1 MKKTLSVLLSIC
13 GALIAQENVVHETTR
28 ATTVVSQQVTT
39 TTTTVVQEKPVVLR
53 AMILVDNR
61 AGAQY
66 NDQVVRFESTVAS
79 QVSPDLLRIISR
91 EEAVKS
97 QKLYEAEQPTAAAV
111 DTEPKSS
118 PGFLPELKNAVFG
131 SAAGKVS
138 GTAPTME
145 DWKIIRNSTA
155 INMARAIGA
164 DLILAVS
171 LDSVNSEIRTYTGN
185 GIKTK
190 NQVITLRGACR
201 VLDLNSG
208 ETIVAIP
215 VKTARAIR
223 QSEGLQI
230 EITDVT
236 AELMETAGAM
246 LASDLTTKS
255 ADLRAVK
262 PAAEI
267 DVQILCGSVDLQGAD
282 LTFPDIRVLENGD
295 VVSAE
300 RPLSLVPAATVEL
313 DGFMVGSVPCTIKV
327 RPGLHKIRLVS
338 PGYADYSGNLKV
350 SETTREL
357 SFAMQ
362 MTPDGFAR
370 WQQVRRFLQD
380 LAKDKK
386 LLEAFLRKD
395 RKLTDAEVKQIE
407 GLAEMYKNSYFKI
420 SRLPDTLVTGGR
432 NLLDILNLK

>member
-1 MKKTLSVLLSIC
+1 MKKLLFVLATVS
-13 GALIAQENVVHETTR
+13 AVVMAQVETVHETTR
-28 ATTVVSQQVTT
+28 ATTIVSQQVTT
-39 TTTTVVQEKPVVLR
+39 TTTVVQEKQAALR

-66 NDQVVRFESTVAS
+66 NDQVIRFESTVAS
-79 QVSPDLLRIISR
+79 QIAPDLLKIISR

-97 QKLYEAEQPTAAAV
+97 QKIYETEQPTPAAV
-111 DTEPKSS
+111 DTEAKSG
-118 PGFLPELKNAVFG
+118 PGFMPELKNAVFG
-131 SAAGKVS
+131 SAASKVS

-145 DWKIIRNSTA
+145 DWKTIRSSTA
-155 INMARAIGA
+155 INMAQAIGA

-201 VLDLNSG
+201 VLDLNNG
-208 ETIVAIP
+208 ETIATIP
-215 VKTARAIR
+215 LKTARVIR
-223 QSEGLQI
+223 QSDGLQI

-246 LASDLTTKS
+246 LASDLTAKA

-267 DVQILCGSVDLQGAD
+267 DVRILCSSADLQGSD

-295 VVSAE
+295 VITTEKQFSV
-300 RPLSLVPAATVEL
+300 VPAATVEL
-313 DGFMVGSVPCTIKV
+313 DGFTVGSVPCAIKV
-327 RPGLHKIRLVS
+327 RPGLHKIRLVC
-338 PGYADYSGNLKV
+338 PGYTDYSGNLKV
-350 SETTREL
+350 TTATPE
-357 SFAMQ
+357 FAFSLQ

-370 WQQVRRFLQD
+370 WQQMRRFVQD
-380 LAKDKK
+380 ISKDKK

-432 NLLDILNLK
+432 NLLDILNIK